1 MPFNSNNNFTSSPLK
16 VVATLDPFGGPLCA
30 PQSDHSAKHKPNKG
44 HQQER
49 LARLVREI
57 FNCELCLGNWVLVN
71 GICETDT
78 GVLLVEYDVVV
89 MEEVEAEDPV
99 VKVVDVEDVH
109 LANAFEHGGQVAR
122 RGDCVLC

>member
-1 MPFNSNNNFTSSPLK
+1 M
-16 VVATLDPFGGPLCA
+16 
-30 PQSDHSAKHKPNKG
+30 
-44 HQQER
+44 
-49 LARLVREI
+49 
-57 FNCELCLGNWVLVN
+57 VN

-122 RGDCVLC
+122 MGDHVLC